1 MKRNLLSRKNKYFDK
16 IKIYTFILFAFI
28 VSSFSFGQQVIDG
41 TLSINKT
48 IVESTNGCNQ
58 FDVELTITG
67 TPPHRPIEVMLV
79 MDTSGSMGD
88 IISGDGQTP
97 MYYAKEAAKD
107 FINNIFTSVNNPTGK
122 NKVGIVSYSN
132 NATTRTGLINN
143 SVVLNNIVDGLSAGG
158 YTNIAEGIN
167 FAKNEINS
175 NGTHDCTTIRSIIVL
190 TDGVANRAPGESGCS
205 TYPTSHTD
213 CTRAAMDAGQSAMN
227 GIPGFETKVYSVLI
241 YGGISKNDVV
251 DLAKD
256 TMMGVVDNN
265 GENYRDSRKAANLTF
280 IYDQILQD
288 LKWASKQISK
298 EKAMVTDVIGDGFTL
313 VANTLKVKNKGTV
326 SATGQT
332 ISWFMDFVANETVKL
347 VYTVEAD
354 SKSCGVKA
362 SSVSTINYVNTTCQ
376 EATIQFNDPDFCV
389 PCPTVT
395 GNITQV
401 NCSNDFNFSGTASD
415 DGACGTLIYS
425 YLWEFYIDGIK
436 DDTLT
441 STSLSGSLNLPTIV
455 SLTEVKG
462 VLTTKVKSKNG
473 CFSFSDK
480 VVESIITAYPPGPVI
495 SGVNTSN
502 TTIATCPA
510 LNDGSITVVASGSNL
525 EYSIDNGSVFQ
536 SSNVF
541 NNITSGSY
549 NVVVRNSVTMCSAIY
564 ASPVLISDPICIAEI
579 GIVASIPLASEPSS
593 NGEFTLTLD
602 NALTIDTTISFSISG
617 SALNGTDYATINS
630 TILIKAGL
638 TEIKIPVSIIDD
650 SILEGDEEIIITL
663 LSADNLLV
671 IIGSASVA
679 TVTIDDDEDNS
690 LPVEISVVGTTN
702 GSEPSADG
710 LFTVSLSGGMLA
722 GSDILVGYTV
732 SGTATAD
739 SDYTALS
746 GSVTILSGANS
757 ATIPVEVL
765 DDLILEGN
773 ETVDVTLSTTNNIL
787 TSVSSTIGTVTIDDD
802 ADDAVVISLNNII
815 INESDGEVYFTVSLT
830 GSIQY
835 DLSFEFNTV
844 NGSAEDFTDYLGANG
859 TLIIPAGSSSG
870 YTQTISVMI
879 LEDSIP
885 EATETFSVN
894 LSNIQSSGSSSFLN
908 NNGIATIIDSDAIVL
923 SDEANVGED
932 ISINIDVLNNDTFA
946 SDDLIEITGVTA
958 PANGNVIINPDNTT
972 TYTPNPDFNGED
984 SYEYTVTITNT
995 DGSSTSATAAV
1006 TINVSA
1012 VNDNVVDS
1020 VTTDEEVPVIIP
1032 VLDNDGFDPSSNPV
1046 ITDVTDPA
1054 NGTVVINE
1062 DGTVTYTPDPDFNG
1076 EDTFEYT
1083 VSVPNS
1089 DGSVTTETGTVI
1101 IVVIG
1106 VGDVVNDFEVA
1117 IDHDPIEIDV
1127 LANDTFTTNTV
1138 VIVSE
1143 VTNPENGSA
1152 VINANGTVAYEANES
1167 FYGEDTF
1174 NYTVTVTNADG
1185 TTSTEEGSVIIAVH
1199 LTPFAIDDEILT
1211 EANIPIEIN
1220 VLEND
1225 YDEDG
1230 TIDPSTV
1237 EIITNPLNGSVVIN
1251 SDGTI
1256 TFSPN
1261 LDYIGDDEFVYQV
1274 CDNNGL
1280 CDTAVVKVIVAGVLA
1295 ADLIIPQAFSP
1306 NGDGTH
1312 DVFVI
1317 NNLSNLYPNFQLQI
1331 YNRYGNIVYDYRHN
1345 GNPLTKP
1352 IWWDGFSNG
1361 RMTINRKDQVPV
1373 GTYFYTLHFNKD
1385 NAKPI
1390 SGYVYLNR

>member
-1 MKRNLLSRKNKYFDK
+1 
-16 IKIYTFILFAFI
+16 
-28 VSSFSFGQQVIDG
+28 
-41 TLSINKT
+41 
-48 IVESTNGCNQ
+48 
-58 FDVELTITG
+58 
-67 TPPHRPIEVMLV
+67 
-79 MDTSGSMGD
+79 
-88 IISGDGQTP
+88 
-97 MYYAKEAAKD
+97 
-107 FINNIFTSVNNPTGK
+107 
-122 NKVGIVSYSN
+122 
-132 NATTRTGLINN
+132 
-143 SVVLNNIVDGLSAGG
+143 
-158 YTNIAEGIN
+158 
-167 FAKNEINS
+167 
-175 NGTHDCTTIRSIIVL
+175 
-190 TDGVANRAPGESGCS
+190 
-205 TYPTSHTD
+205 
-213 CTRAAMDAGQSAMN
+213 
-227 GIPGFETKVYSVLI
+227 
-241 YGGISKNDVV
+241 
-251 DLAKD
+251 
-256 TMMGVVDNN
+256 
-265 GENYRDSRKAANLTF
+265 
-280 IYDQILQD
+280 
-288 LKWASKQISK
+288 
-298 EKAMVTDVIGDGFTL
+298 
-313 VANTLKVKNKGTV
+313 
-326 SATGQT
+326 
-332 ISWFMDFVANETVKL
+332 
-347 VYTVEAD
+347 
-354 SKSCGVKA
+354 
-362 SSVSTINYVNTTCQ
+362 
-376 EATIQFNDPDFCV
+376 
-389 PCPTVT
+389 
-395 GNITQV
+395 
-401 NCSNDFNFSGTASD
+401 
-415 DGACGTLIYS
+415 
-425 YLWEFYIDGIK
+425 
-436 DDTLT
+436 
-441 STSLSGSLNLPTIV
+441 
-455 SLTEVKG
+455 
-462 VLTTKVKSKNG
+462 
-473 CFSFSDK
+473 
-480 VVESIITAYPPGPVI
+480 
-495 SGVNTSN
+495 
-502 TTIATCPA
+502 
-510 LNDGSITVVASGSNL
+510 
-525 EYSIDNGSVFQ
+525 
-536 SSNVF
+536 
-541 NNITSGSY
+541 
-549 NVVVRNSVTMCSAIY
+549 
-564 ASPVLISDPICIAEI
+564 
-579 GIVASIPLASEPSS
+579 
-593 NGEFTLTLD
+593 
-602 NALTIDTTISFSISG
+602 
-617 SALNGTDYATINS
+617 
-630 TILIKAGL
+630 
-638 TEIKIPVSIIDD
+638 
-650 SILEGDEEIIITL
+650 
-663 LSADNLLV
+663 
-671 IIGSASVA
+671 
-679 TVTIDDDEDNS
+679 
-690 LPVEISVVGTTN
+690 
-702 GSEPSADG
+702 
-710 LFTVSLSGGMLA
+710 
-722 GSDILVGYTV
+722 
-732 SGTATAD
+732 
-739 SDYTALS
+739 
-746 GSVTILSGANS
+746 
-757 ATIPVEVL
+757 
-765 DDLILEGN
+765 LILEGN